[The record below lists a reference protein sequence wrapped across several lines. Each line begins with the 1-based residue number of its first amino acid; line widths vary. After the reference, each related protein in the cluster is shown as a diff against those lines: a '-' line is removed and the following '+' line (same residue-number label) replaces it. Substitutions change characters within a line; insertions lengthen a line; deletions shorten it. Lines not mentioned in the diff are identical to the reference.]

1 MKLLRLLLTPRGVLI
16 LITSLVAAVAVTRV
30 FSNRAAA
37 ATLDAPDT
45 RKPVPDFV
53 VNTVEGAHW
62 NLAAHKG
69 KVVLI
74 NLFATWCPPC
84 RAEMPGLVKTMD
96 TYKAKGVD
104 TLALSLDQDAAK
116 VVPPFAAKYKMDFSV
131 AYPGAGPS
139 IADGVSSIPV
149 TVLIDRSGRLAQ
161 AYVGMVDEQELQHDL
176 DQLLAEPK

>member
-1 MKLLRLLLTPRGVLI
+1 MKLLRLLFSSRRVVLLATAFLGGIVLI
-16 LITSLVAAVAVTRV
+16 RA
-30 FSNRAAA
+30 FSNRLGAAA
-37 ATLDAPDT
+37 LDAPDA
-45 RKPVPDFV
+45 RKPVPQFA
-53 VNTVEGAHW
+53 VNTFDGAGW

-69 KVVLI
+69 HVVLV

-84 RAEMPGLVKTMD
+84 RAEMPDLVQTID

-104 TLALSLDQDAAK
+104 ALALSVDQDPLK
-116 VVPPFAAKYKMDFSV
+116 VVPAFAKQNKMDFPV
-131 AYPGAGPS
+131 GYPGQGPS

-161 AYVGMVDEQELQHDL
+161 AWVGMVDEQDLRHAL